1 MNSVLYL
8 SILILLIE
16 FLSDNKLATF
26 KNTIMLFVCS
36 FKISHKH
43 CLHFLWD
50 LVWSQ
55 EKTKAILMQNFG
67 GTNKEYYGI
76 FKSGLCHLPLPRSCC
91 SLVRGPPPALPGSWV
106 RFLPGTLRSFVC
118 SFTSSFMWMR
128 SNDHLG
134 PFGMCCGQVFH
145 FSWLFW

>member
-1 MNSVLYL
+1 MDSVLHL

-16 FLSDNKLATF
+16 FLSDSKLATF
-26 KNTIMLFVCS
+26 KNTVILFVCPS
-36 FKISHKH
+36 KISHKH

-76 FKSGLCHLPLPRSCC
+76 FESGLCHLPLSRSC
-91 SLVRGPPPALPGSWV
+91 SLVGGPHPRYGGRGFDSCLGLGGLSYVPSPALSCECV
-106 RFLPGTLRSFVC
+106 LMIT
-118 SFTSSFMWMR
+118 
-128 SNDHLG
+128 
-134 PFGMCCGQVFH
+134 
-145 FSWLFW
+145 